1 MLEQIIDNKMC
12 CLQIGAAKFYNWK
25 GMHSDVKGMMAL
37 LLPLLTV
44 NFFFYYKLPTRPTSN
59 KPSILKNV
67 RILHVGLFPSCRA
80 GSSPLAASC
89 TTMAIIST
97 FMPQCHHSS
106 VHHQLVRFLELGMSV
121 EQGSSN
127 KVMPASTTA
136 VLTHVR
142 P

>member
-1 MLEQIIDNKMC
+1 MC

-44 NFFFYYKLPTRPTSN
+44 HFFFYYKLPTRPTSN

-97 FMPQCHHSS
+97 FMPQCHRSS
-106 VHHQLVRFLELGMSV
+106 VHHQLVRFLELGMCLWNRAAPTKLCLPQQPLCS
-121 EQGSSN
+121 
-127 KVMPASTTA
+127 PTC
-136 VLTHVR
+136 VR
-142 P
+142 DHYCFYS